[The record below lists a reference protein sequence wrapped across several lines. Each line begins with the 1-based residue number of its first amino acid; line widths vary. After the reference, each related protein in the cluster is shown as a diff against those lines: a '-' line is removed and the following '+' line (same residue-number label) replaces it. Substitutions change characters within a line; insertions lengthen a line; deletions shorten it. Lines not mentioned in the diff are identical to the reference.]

1 MNIQDAEEL
10 IKNEL
15 GILGDAPFKN
25 YDFMAFRHKSKG
37 PKKGKWFALI
47 MSVSA
52 EKLGLKSDKQV
63 DIINL
68 KAPSD
73 LVPILRDFKS
83 IFEAYHMDKKHWI
96 SVIIDKSSDASLLK
110 DLILQSY
117 ELSKG

>member
-1 MNIQDAEEL
+1 MNVQDAEEL

-15 GILGDAPFKN
+15 GILGDLPFKN

-37 PKKGKWFALI
+37 AKKGKWFALI

-52 EKLGLKSDKQV
+52 DKLGLKGDKI

-73 LVPILRDFKS
+73 LVPILRDFKGN
-83 IFEAYHMDKKHWI
+83 FLAYHMDKKHWI